1 MLGDLINRLS
11 LVFDYKSSATGPTR
25 DKTLAIINA
34 AAREIWHM
42 TDLPGSLM
50 EQAFTFD
57 RSQNQISLPW
67 YVDHI
72 RAVRRRNT
80 GTKIILEDMRPRYH
94 HTPWR
99 QPYWTFR
106 IKGTSPLIKPLAA
119 ESQLTVTL
127 GAAEAKTVEVAIT
140 GQSTTASR
148 TREVLRFLPGAT
160 TATTTAQF
168 TTEAPFGV
176 TSITKDS
183 RTLADVTVTDALGN
197 TVAMIASTEKM
208 AKNTIISVTDLDNPA
223 QSLDDVMEV
232 LFKLPCFELYYDED
246 LFANSPQL
254 EDALYWLARSHYH
267 STFLDADGNSSNM
280 AVAENAKAM
289 EVLTAFVE
297 NLESDAEHKI
307 QVGINRFSEA
317 WAQNRVANIGA
328 SGGDY
333 YVR

>member
-1 MLGDLINRLS
+1 MLGDLITRLS
-11 LVFDYKSSATGPTR
+11 IVFDYKSNNTATR
-25 DKTLAIINA
+25 EKTLGFINA

-50 EQAFTFD
+50 EQAFAFD
-57 RSQNQISLPW
+57 RSRGQVSLPW
-67 YVDHI
+67 YVDHV
-72 RAVRRRNT
+72 RAMRRRNT
-80 GTKIILEDMRPRYH
+80 GTKLVLEDLRPRYH

-99 QPYWTFR
+99 QPYWNFR
-106 IKGTSPLIKPLAA
+106 IKGTSPLHTPLTA

-127 GAAEAKTVEVAIT
+127 GAAESSAIEVTIV
-140 GQSTTASR
+140 GQTTTAAR
-148 TREVLRFLPGAT
+148 AREVLTFLPGAT

-168 TTEAPFGV
+168 TTENPFGV
-176 TSITKDS
+176 TQISKS
-183 RTLADVTVTDALGN
+183 NRTAADVTITDG
-197 TVAMIASTEKM
+197 TDTEVAVIASTEKF

-223 QSLDDVMEV
+223 PQVDDTIEV
-232 LFKLPCFELYYDED
+232 LFKLPCFELANDED

-280 AVAENAKAM
+280 AVAEQAKAM
-289 EVLTAFVE
+289 AVLEAFVQ

-307 QVGINRFSEA
+307 QAAPNRFAET
-317 WAQNRVANIGA
+317 WAQNRVANIGS
-328 SGGDY
+328 SGSDY